1 MITDN
6 HLSPLIVREKLV
18 KTATYAALVVAAFL
32 VISKFFAWYI
42 TNSLSIKASLVD
54 SLLDAFASMINFIAV
69 RHALR
74 PADADHRF
82 GHGKVEALA
91 SLGQALF
98 IALSSLWL
106 MHEVVERLYE
116 PVVIEYNSIA
126 IGVMVFSTILAVL
139 LVLGQRYV
147 IKRTNSLAISA
158 DALHYQTDI
167 LTNLG
172 VLASF
177 GLSSYLNLPYFD
189 TSVGAAIAIYILFA
203 SWKISKKSFD
213 ILMDRELPDETLMTI
228 RHIAQSHPQVLGI
241 HDLRT
246 RSSGHN
252 EFIQMHLDLEASLT
266 LDEAHHIADDVANQ
280 IYATFPTAEV
290 IIHQD
295 PVGRCRQ
302 RFRKQILSQ

>member
-1 MITDN
+1 MS
-6 HLSPLIVREKLV
+6 HPSKIVRGRLI
-18 KTATYAALVVAAFL
+18 KTATYAAVGVAAFL
-32 VISKFFAWYI
+32 VMTKLFAWYI

-54 SLLDAFASMINFIAV
+54 SLLDAFASIINFVAV

-74 PADADHRF
+74 PADAYHRF

-91 SLGQALF
+91 SLAQALF

-106 MHEVVERLYE
+106 MHEVVDRLYK
-116 PVVIEYNSIA
+116 PTSLHYNSLA
-126 IGVMVFSTILAVL
+126 VGVMIVSTILTGL
-139 LVLGQRYV
+139 LILGQRYV
-147 IKRTNSLAISA
+147 VKKTNSLAISA

-167 LTNLG
+167 LTNIG

-177 GLSSYLNLPYFD
+177 VLSAYLNLTYFD
-189 TSVGAAIAIYILFA
+189 TGVGAMIALYILFA
-203 SWKISKKSFD
+203 SWKISKKSFG
-213 ILMDRELPDETLMTI
+213 ILMDRELPDETLTAI

-266 LDEAHHIADDVANQ
+266 LDQAHQIAEDVSSQ
-280 IYATFPTAEV
+280 IYAAFPTAEV

-295 PVGRCRQ
+295 PVGRYR
-302 RFRKQILSQ
+302 RRKVTFFP